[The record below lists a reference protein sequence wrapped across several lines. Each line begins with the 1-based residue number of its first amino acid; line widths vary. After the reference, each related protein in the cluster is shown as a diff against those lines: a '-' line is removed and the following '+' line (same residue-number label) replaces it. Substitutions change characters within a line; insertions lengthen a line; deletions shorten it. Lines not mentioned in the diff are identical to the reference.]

1 MQARELMESDVKT
14 VAPDDDVA
22 DAFKKFARYP
32 FSGFPVVDEEDR
44 VVGVV
49 TESDLVDL
57 FEPDDET
64 LWIPIGLP
72 AVRRHAHLS
81 GEGPPGRPRSGR
93 RHGPERRPLDLDVMS
108 TDVATVTPDTDVDEV
123 LSIYS
128 PATIRTSTVCR
139 SSTTMDGSSASSPVR
154 TLFGRSETSGWREYR
169 WCSRTAVES
178 KRSFISDRLLRGEHL
193 QSPSR
198 RRRSRR
204 RRRPVHL

>member
-1 MQARELMESDVKT
+1 MQARMESDVKT

-72 AVRRHAHLS
+72 PFVDTLTYQVKARGPTSIWASTWS
-81 GEGPPGRPRSGR
+81 G
-93 RHGPERRPLDLDVMS
+93 
-108 TDVATVTPDTDVDEV
+108 TP
-123 LSIYS
+123 
-128 PATIRTSTVCR
+128 
-139 SSTTMDGSSASSPVR
+139 
-154 TLFGRSETSGWREYR
+154 
-169 WCSRTAVES
+169 TA
-178 KRSFISDRLLRGEHL
+178 
-193 QSPSR
+193 
-198 RRRSRR
+198 
-204 RRRPVHL
+204 

>member
-1 MQARELMESDVKT
+1 MQARELMEPDVKT

-72 AVRRHAHLS
+72 PFVDTLTYQVKAPWAD
-81 GEGPPGRPRSGR
+81 
-93 RHGPERRPLDLDVMS
+93 LDLGVDMVRNADRLISDVMS

-123 LSIYS
+123 LDLLSGDDPNINRV
-128 PATIRTSTVCR
+128 PVVDDDGQLVGIIARQDVIRAFR
-139 SSTTMDGSSASSPVR
+139 D
-154 TLFGRSETSGWREYR
+154 
-169 WCSRTAVES
+169 
-178 KRSFISDRLLRGEHL
+178 KRLA
-193 QSPSR
+193 
-198 RRRSRR
+198 
-204 RRRPVHL
+204 